1 MRAFL
6 LLNYVSKD
14 KMTLIRCLSVKA
26 VNEAKSFEQDFFQN
40 KLNSLETRG
49 IASKYAHK
57 QTAAKEYNSYV
68 RFCMQLLTLTV
79 DLLY

>member
-1 MRAFL
+1 M

-40 KLNSLETRG
+40 KLNLLETRG
-49 IASKYAHK
+49 IASIYAHTHTHTPIHPHK
-57 QTAAKEYNSYV
+57 LQSKSVIAT
-68 RFCMQLLTLTV
+68 
-79 DLLY
+79 

>member
-6 LLNYVSKD
+6 LLNHVNKD

-26 VNEAKSFEQDFFQN
+26 VNEAKSFEEDFFQN

-49 IASKYAHK
+49 IASKYAHTHK
-57 QTAAKEYNSYV
+57 LQSKSIIAT
-68 RFCMQLLTLTV
+68 
-79 DLLY
+79 

>member
-49 IASKYAHK
+49 IASKYVHT
-57 QTAAKEYNSYV
+57 QTAAKEYTIQYNTIQCSL
-68 RFCMQLLTLTV
+68 F
-79 DLLY
+79 